1 MPSETL
7 WTGFNSQ
14 KIFAERARKDENG
27 RTLTSI
33 VSNVKSDWNAA
44 AGADGEIL
52 NKPTQL
58 TMAGDGTYITA
69 TEASGTVTIGL
80 VVHTDNYT
88 VIDFTP

>member
-1 MPSETL
+1 MPNETL

-14 KIFAERARKDENG
+14 KLFAERARKDENG
-27 RTLTSI
+27 RTLTAI

-52 NKPTQL
+52 NKPAQVTL
-58 TMAGDGTYITA
+58 SGDGTYITA
-69 TEASGTVTIGL
+69 TEASGTVTVAL
-80 VVHTDNYT
+80 DVHTADYT